1 MSYQYPPQFYPPP
14 ESSGG
19 GSGAIIVVF
28 VILVLLVG
36 LGIGGWYFYTTSNTE
51 TKEIAPIV
59 PIVPIAPIAPIEPEP
74 VKVEIAPVEDILPT
88 IAPPPPGPTYVFP
101 PFAMNT
107 TTTSI
112 STSSNN
118 FLNGTYVATSSSNF
132 VGTTGASAF
141 QNSPGNT
148 SNGWMSSNPT
158 YSTSKPYAYKESKF
172 MSVVDRITYAG
183 EWVQLQVPSLIDC
196 VSFTL
201 FPQGSSSFF
210 NRTPSTFV
218 LAGSKDGNIWEC
230 IHNQQIPV
238 YWLDNKPQTFIC
250 SENNKSLYRRFRFII
265 LSVSNGSDNFGSYAS
280 IGFLKLFTS
289 TASVLLPEGVLAV
302 GSFVIGQ
309 SFNCNKGDPDNNNT
323 GGPNDG
329 GQITYRYAGGKS
341 ANPYS
346 TTTVA
351 SSWDVNWNNP
361 QTIDCTGL
369 TFGLPLAE
377 KPPPK

>member
-1 MSYQYPPQFYPPP
+1 MSYQYPPQFYPPQ
-14 ESSGG
+14 ESGG
-19 GSGAIIVVF
+19 GSSMIIIVIIVLF
-28 VILVLLVG
+28 VLIG
-36 LGIGGWYFYTTSNTE
+36 LGVGGWYYYTKDTE
-51 TKEIAPIV
+51 RPVIQKPVV
-59 PIVPIAPIAPIEPEP
+59 PIPPPPVAPKEPEP
-74 VKVEIAPVEDILPT
+74 IKVEIAPVQDIIPT
-88 IAPPPPGPTYVFP
+88 IAPPQLPTYIFP
-101 PFAMNT
+101 PFAMST
-107 TTTSI
+107 TTTIMNNSP
-112 STSSNN
+112 NN
-118 FLNGTYVATSSSNF
+118 FLNGTYVASSSSNF

-158 YSTSKPYAYKESKF
+158 YSTTKPYTYKESKF

-183 EWVQLQVPSLIDC
+183 EWVQLRVPNLIDC

-201 FPQGSSSFF
+201 FPQGSSSFY

-238 YWLDNKPQTFIC
+238 YWLDNKPQTFVC
-250 SENNKSLYRRFRFII
+250 SENNKSLYRMFKFII
-265 LSVSNGSDNFGSYAS
+265 LSVSNGSDNFGSYAA

-302 GSFVIGQ
+302 GSFNIGQ

-329 GQITYRYAGGKS
+329 GQTTYRYAGGKS
-341 ANPYS
+341 ANLYS
-346 TTTVA
+346 STAIA

-377 KPPPK
+377 KPQPK